1 MEKLQEK
8 VNEIEEIKLLKDNQ
22 DGTKQYAITSS
33 QDVDLRK
40 KLFDIL
46 PKEEITIF
54 ELKKSESTLEE
65 AFIKLIELDQKQSAE
80 KQEEP
85 KKQEKK
91 KKAEKQPKPKKEEKK
106 EQKLPKESKI
116 NKKQKGGE
124 K

>member
-33 QDVDLRK
+33 QNVDLRK

-65 AFIKLIELDQKQSAE
+65 AFIKLIELDQKQSTE
-80 KQEEP
+80 KQEE
-85 KKQEKK
+85 KK
-91 KKAEKQPKPKKEEKK
+91 KKLEKQPKEKK
-106 EQKLPKESKI
+106 EQKETKT